1 MKYILN
7 RRLSAVEGNCINPG
21 ETIVE
26 IIYSDEYDKRY
37 RNEYHHEVLM
47 ENLKSIQYCKVE
59 MLRNCIIGTLLI
71 PDKDNLTDGEFGL
84 GFYIHKNHLVFI
96 DDTMKMKAVLE
107 NLPEIKSPE
116 NTPAARFFLEFLEYI
131 VKDDVIFL
139 QKYED
144 KLVAIEEELL
154 DNDIDDF
161 HREILKCR
169 REILVLNSYYQQLM
183 DMAESMSEN
192 KNYIFNHEDC
202 RLFNVYEERV
212 ERMYDNTKLLREYT
226 IQMREMY
233 QSQIDISQNQ
243 TMKVLTVLTAIF
255 SPLTLITGWYGMNFS
270 VMPETAWKY
279 GYLLAV
285 VICIIAVT
293 AEIIYFKKKKWFD

>member
-1 MKYILN
+1 MKYILK
-7 RRLSAVEGNCINPG
+7 RCLSAVEEGYTNPD

-26 IIYSDEYDKRY
+26 IIYSDEYDERY

-47 ENLKSIQYCKVE
+47 DNLKSIQYCKVE

-96 DDTMKMKAVLE
+96 DDTMKIKSVLE

-131 VKDDVIFL
+131 IKDDVIFL
-139 QKYED
+139 QRYED

-169 REILVLNSYYQQLM
+169 REILVLNAYYQQLM

-202 RLFNVYEERV
+202 RLFNVYEERI

-270 VMPETAWKY
+270 VMPETTWKY
-279 GYLLAV
+279 GYLFVML
-285 VICIIAVT
+285 ICVIAVA

>member
-7 RRLSAVEGNCINPG
+7 RGLTAVEESYTDTN

-26 IIYSDEYDKRY
+26 IIYSDDYDERY
-37 RNEYHHEVLM
+37 KNEYHHEVLM

-59 MLRNCIIGTLLI
+59 MLRSCIIGTLLI

-96 DDTMKMKAVLE
+96 DDTMKIKSILE

-131 VKDDVIFL
+131 IKDDVIFL

-144 KLVAIEEELL
+144 KLVLIEEELL

-169 REILVLNSYYQQLM
+169 REILVLNAYYQQLM

-270 VMPETAWKY
+270 FMPETTWKY
-279 GYLLAV
+279 GYLFV
-285 VICIIAVT
+285 VLMCVIAVA
-293 AEIIYFKKKKWFD
+293 AEILYFKKKKWFD

>member
-1 MKYILN
+1 MRYILK
-7 RRLSAVEGNCINPG
+7 RCLSAVADDYTNPN

-59 MLRNCIIGTLLI
+59 MLRSCIIGTLLI
-71 PDKDNLTDGEFGL
+71 PDKENLTDGEFGL
-84 GFYIHKNHLVFI
+84 GFYMHKNHLVFI
-96 DDTMKMKAVLE
+96 DDTMKMKTVLE

-131 VKDDVIFL
+131 IKDDVIFL

-169 REILVLNSYYQQLM
+169 REILVLNAYYQQLM

-202 RLFNVYEERV
+202 RLFNVYEERI

-270 VMPETAWKY
+270 VMPETSWKY
-279 GYLLAV
+279 GYLMVAV
-285 VICIIAVT
+285 LCVLAVT
-293 AEIIYFKKKKWFD
+293 AEIIYFKKKQWFD

>member
-7 RRLSAVEGNCINPG
+7 RCLSAVDENYENSA

-26 IIYSDEYDKRY
+26 IIRSDEYDERY
-37 RNEYHHEVLM
+37 KNEYHHEVLM
-47 ENLKSIQYCKVE
+47 DNIKSVQYCKVE
-59 MLRNCIIGTLLI
+59 MLRSCMIGTLLI
-71 PDKDNLTDGEFGL
+71 PDKNNLTDGEFGL
-84 GFYIHKNHLVFI
+84 GFYMHKNHLVFI
-96 DDTMKMKAVLE
+96 DDTMKIRSVLE

-116 NTPAARFFLEFLEYI
+116 NTPAARFFLEFLEHI
-131 VKDDVIFL
+131 IKDDVIFL

-169 REILVLNSYYQQLM
+169 RETLVLNSYYQQLM

-202 RLFNVYEERV
+202 RLFNIYEERV

-233 QSQIDISQNQ
+233 QSQIDICQNQ

-255 SPLTLITGWYGMNFS
+255 SPLTLITGWYGMNFCF
-270 VMPETAWKY
+270 MPETTWKY
-279 GYLLAV
+279 GYLFIIL
-285 VICIIAVT
+285 ICAIAVA
-293 AEIIYFKKKKWFD
+293 AEIIYFKKKK

>member
-1 MKYILN
+1 MKYMLN
-7 RRLSAVEGNCINPG
+7 RCLSAVDENYENSA

-26 IIYSDEYDKRY
+26 IIRSDEYDERY
-37 RNEYHHEVLM
+37 KNEYHHEVLM
-47 ENLKSIQYCKVE
+47 DNIKSVQYCKAE
-59 MLRNCIIGTLLI
+59 MLRSCIIGTLLI
-71 PDKDNLTDGEFGL
+71 PDKNNLTDGEFGL
-84 GFYIHKNHLVFI
+84 GFYMHKNHLVFI
-96 DDTMKMKAVLE
+96 DDTLKIRSVLE

-131 VKDDVIFL
+131 IKDDVIFL
-139 QKYED
+139 QKFED

-202 RLFNVYEERV
+202 RLFNIYEERV

-233 QSQIDISQNQ
+233 QSQIDICQNQ

-255 SPLTLITGWYGMNFS
+255 SPLTLITGWYGMNFRF
-270 VMPETAWKY
+270 MPETTWKY
-279 GYLLAV
+279 GYLFIIL
-285 VICIIAVT
+285 ICAIAVA